1 MDMTQPNP
9 LKILFNSEGASAFNI
24 EKSNP
29 VMGDVKVKWVDST
42 QTYHFKAGGMDS
54 WADTGK
60 KDADKVKNSTE
71 EIMVGSVKHS
81 VKRKLDAG
89 QGLSF
94 ESLSP
99 ADSGLLEQGDSNG
112 GGSGDGSGDGSGIGE
127 TEPMSDTTKYALVGG
142 IALIAI
148 LLASR

>member
-9 LKILFNSEGASAFNI
+9 LKHFFNGEDASAFNI

-60 KDADKVKNSTE
+60 TDADKVKNSTE

-89 QGLSF
+89 QGLLF

-99 ADSGLLEQGDSNG
+99 ADSGLPEQGDSN
-112 GGSGDGSGDGSGIGE
+112 GDGSGDGSGE
-127 TEPMSDTTKYALVGG
+127 TESMSDTTKYALVGG
-142 IALIAI
+142 IALVAI